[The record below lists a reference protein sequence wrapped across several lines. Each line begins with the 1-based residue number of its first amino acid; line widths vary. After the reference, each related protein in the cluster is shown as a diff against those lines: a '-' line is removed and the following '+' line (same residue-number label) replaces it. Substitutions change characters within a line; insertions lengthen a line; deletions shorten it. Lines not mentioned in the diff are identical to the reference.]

1 MCVAFCEIDLRRS
14 VLQNILWIVAVLFI
28 IGAIWMIFRKFL
40 KWGIILLV
48 VAVLLGAFGIFA

>member
-1 MCVAFCEIDLRRS
+1 VCVASCEIDLRRS

-48 VAVLLGAFGIFA
+48 VAVLLGAFGVFA

>member
-1 MCVAFCEIDLRRS
+1 VCVASCEIDLRRS

>member
-1 MCVAFCEIDLRRS
+1 MCVASCEIDLRRS